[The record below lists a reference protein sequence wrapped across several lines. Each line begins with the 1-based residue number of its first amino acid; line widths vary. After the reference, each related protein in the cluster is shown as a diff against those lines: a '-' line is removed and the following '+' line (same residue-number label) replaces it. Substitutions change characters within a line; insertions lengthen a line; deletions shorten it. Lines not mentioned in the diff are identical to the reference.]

1 MSISVVVADDQDLVR
16 AGIVMLLAAEPDIA
30 VVGEAADGQ
39 HAVDLARRL
48 KPDVVLMDLQMPG
61 LNGVDATR
69 ELTRDAATLGT
80 GGDHLVK
87 VLILTTFSDDAS
99 LYAALRAGASG
110 FLLKHAVP
118 QDLMAAVH
126 RVAGGDAWIDPAVA
140 GRVIQALTAGPRRE
154 ARDGAGSIAA
164 LTPREK
170 EVLVLMAEGL
180 SNQEIA
186 AHLVVSEATVKTHA
200 ARVIMKTGSRDRAQ
214 AVALAYRSGLAQA

>member
-140 GRVIQALTAGPRRE
+140 GRVIQAVTAGPRRE